1 MASLTSRNRSRR
13 RLAAVSFLSNISLD
27 GTHRDTRLA
36 LLSRNGDI
44 IPTNDL
50 CIKKDSESTDEFF
63 SDLENIA
70 IPEKSILTTKKPKTK
85 KTLRVSIT
93 PLGKSP
99 DCQSLSSDSESVST
113 PIKLKNDSSTEKLPI
128 PFRERTPT
136 SVSEYFTYEKR
147 TGSFSGYRKRVQSTG
162 SEIERNHNN
171 NQSSSE
177 SIGPILVRT
186 KPNSAPA
193 VIPEILA
200 PRNPVHIGKPTKG
213 QKFGNDR
220 IIMVTARHVPFY
232 MCSFIPYVRSQRQSR

>member
-44 IPTNDL
+44 IPTDPNI
-50 CIKKDSESTDEFF
+50 CPKKDSESTDEFF

-70 IPEKSILTTKKPKTK
+70 IPEKSILTNKKPKAK
-85 KTLRVSIT
+85 KSLRVSIT

-99 DCQSLSSDSESVST
+99 DCQSLSSDSESIAT
-113 PIKLKNDSSTEKLPI
+113 PVKLESSTEKVTI

-147 TGSFSGYRKRVQSTG
+147 TGSFTGYRKRVQSTG
-162 SEIERNHNN
+162 SDIERHN
-171 NQSSSE
+171 NQSSTE
-177 SIGPILVRT
+177 SIGPILGMYFKILCLVLYHISLT
-186 KPNSAPA
+186 DVIQMA
-193 VIPEILA
+193 V
-200 PRNPVHIGKPTKG
+200 
-213 QKFGNDR
+213 
-220 IIMVTARHVPFY
+220 
-232 MCSFIPYVRSQRQSR
+232 YVKLLFFKQGYY